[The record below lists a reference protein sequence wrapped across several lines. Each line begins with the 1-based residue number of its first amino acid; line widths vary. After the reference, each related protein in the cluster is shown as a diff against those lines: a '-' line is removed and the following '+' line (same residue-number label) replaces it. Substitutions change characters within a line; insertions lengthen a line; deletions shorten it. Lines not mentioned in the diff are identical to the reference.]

1 MRSKAKQAG
10 SMAAPTAKKTSRNS
24 VYVFAVALFALVFAV
39 VAALLC
45 TVSLPA
51 AVVAGL
57 ALGIVAASTLRIAPQ
72 WERLVILRLGKFNR
86 IAGPGPYFVIPI
98 VETVAARV
106 DQRMITTPFSAEEA
120 LTADLVPLGID
131 AVLFWLVWDPKDACV
146 EVEDYSSAVWWAAQT
161 ALRDAVGRINLGE
174 VATRREQLDN
184 EVKEILEE
192 KTRSWGITVV
202 SVEIRDIAVP
212 SDLQDALSKEAQAE
226 RERNSRLLLAE
237 VEKDISEMF
246 VEAAGIYD
254 QNDRAMQLRTMNLI
268 YESVKEKGGLV
279 IAPSAFGEAFNN
291 IDAFLKS
298 RLRPSAS
305 TLPRG
310 ARTPH
315 RHGTPSAWSPAP
327 RTIDNPFPYIFP
339 RKYYSENRIYCPF
352 ESD

>member
-1 MRSKAKQAG
+1 MRSRAG
-10 SMAAPTAKKTSRNS
+10 QMREANRVPERTSALARSMAAPTAKKTSRNS
-24 VYVFAVALFALVFAV
+24 VYVFSVALFAV
-39 VAALLC
+39 VAAVFALLAWPF
-45 TVSLPA
+45 SE
-51 AVVAGL
+51 AVALIGGA
-57 ALGIVAASTLRIAPQ
+57 ALGLVAASTVRIAPQ
-72 WERLVILRLGKFNR
+72 WERVVILRLGRFHR
-86 IAGPGPYFVIPI
+86 IAGPGAYLVIPV
-98 VETVAARV
+98 VESVAARV

-131 AVLFWLVWDPKDACV
+131 AVLFWMVWDPKDACV

-161 ALRDAVGRINLGE
+161 ALRDAVGRINLAE

-237 VEKDISEMF
+237 IEKDISEMF
-246 VEAAGIYD
+246 VEAAAVYEQSD
-254 QNDRAMQLRTMNLI
+254 KALQLRTMNLI

-291 IDAFLKS
+291 IDSFLK
-298 RLRPSAS
+298 
-305 TLPRG
+305 
-310 ARTPH
+310 
-315 RHGTPSAWSPAP
+315 
-327 RTIDNPFPYIFP
+327 
-339 RKYYSENRIYCPF
+339 
-352 ESD
+352 

>member
-1 MRSKAKQAG
+1 MRSKARQAREASRMPERASVLAG

-24 VYVFAVALFALVFAV
+24 VYVFSIALFAAASALFALLVWPFSEA
-39 VAALLC
+39 AALIGG
-45 TVSLPA
+45 A
-51 AVVAGL
+51 AAGL
-57 ALGIVAASTLRIAPQ
+57 VAASTVRIAPQ
-72 WERLVILRLGKFNR
+72 WERVVILRLGRFHR
-86 IAGPGPYFVIPI
+86 IAGPGAYLVIP
-98 VETVAARV
+98 VMESVAARV

-131 AVLFWLVWDPKDACV
+131 AVLFWMVWDPKDACV

-161 ALRDAVGRINLGE
+161 ALRDAVGRINLAE

-192 KTRSWGITVV
+192 KTRTWGITVV

-237 VEKDISEMF
+237 IEKDISEMF
-246 VEAAGIYD
+246 VEAAAVYEQSD
-254 QNDRAMQLRTMNLI
+254 KALQLRTMNLI

-291 IDAFLKS
+291 IDSFLK
-298 RLRPSAS
+298 
-305 TLPRG
+305 
-310 ARTPH
+310 
-315 RHGTPSAWSPAP
+315 
-327 RTIDNPFPYIFP
+327 
-339 RKYYSENRIYCPF
+339 
-352 ESD
+352 